1 MNEWDDSGQFIR
13 GTAAAIFYGVCS
25 VSMAF
30 LNKILMDSYD
40 FDFPISILVF
50 QMGTTI
56 IILYALRFLRFIDLP
71 GYTLKDGY
79 LFALPAFF
87 YSANSVLALLSLSH
101 MNVAMYG
108 VLKRC
113 APMVTLLLSVFILK
127 RGLPSALTL
136 TSIGLLTTGCVI
148 AGYGDLRFSLL
159 GYLCGGLSNITQAL
173 YLLLVQRYTEG
184 TINTFRTL
192 QLNCVNS
199 FPLLLVAAIVTGE
212 SKQAAAF
219 PHFTQKSFLFI
230 FLTVVL
236 CGILLNYSL
245 FLCTSL
251 TSALT
256 TCVVGGVK
264 ALVQTIIGIFSFEG
278 VSSNW
283 STEVGITLNL
293 IGTILYVI
301 TKYIEK
307 RKDSIRGH
315 LKKVASL
322 TSVEDLQT
330 IAEESDKSTQISC
343 RQ

>member
-1 MNEWDDSGQFIR
+1 MTDWDDSIQFLR
-13 GTAAAIFYGVCS
+13 GMGAAVFYGICS

-30 LNKILMDSYD
+30 LNKILMDIYG
-40 FDFPISILVF
+40 FDFPISILVI
-50 QMGTTI
+50 QMGATI
-56 IILYALRFLRFIDLP
+56 VILYALRFLRFIELP

-108 VLKRC
+108 VVKRC
-113 APMVTLLLSVFILK
+113 APMVTLLLSVLVLK
-127 RGLPSALTL
+127 QGIPSALTL
-136 TSIGLLTTGCVI
+136 TSIILLTIGCII

-159 GYLCGGLSNITQAL
+159 GYLCGGLSNVTQAL

-184 TINTFRTL
+184 AINTIRTL

-199 FPLLLVAAIVTGE
+199 FPLLLMAAVISGE
-212 SKQAAAF
+212 TKQAVAF
-219 PHFTQKSFLFI
+219 PHFTQKSFLLLFT
-230 FLTVVL
+230 TVVL

-264 ALVQTIIGIFSFEG
+264 ALVQTIIGIFTFGG

-293 IGTILYVI
+293 LGTLLYVYS
-301 TKYIEK
+301 KYKER
-307 RKDSIRGH
+307 RKLSILGH

-322 TSVEDLQT
+322 ASTEQFQT
-330 IAEESDKSTQISC
+330 LVEESDKSITKTG